1 MLKDEHQLF
10 DYERARMQEEKKKGR
25 LATVL
30 AREVGVCVCVRMSR
44 HMLSLSL

>member
-10 DYERARMQEEKKKGR
+10 DYERARMQEKKKKGR

-30 AREVGVCVCVRMSR
+30 AREVCVYVCA
-44 HMLSLSL
+44 HE